1 MGTHLYLVRISLIFA
16 TQVSPFFSCKS
27 FSVDSGQKPTV
38 LELNLL
44 SQSRPPLPTVSF
56 LLLLSIQVCL
66 CTELKLPLAT
76 VSDVVNHCLK
86 TGFCC
91 PDSCSVPKAERAPC
105 QQHHLQPAARSVERG
120 QGAGRKAKLRFLP
133 TNLIL
138 TGSAAVLG
146 RKGNQRTGCPAFC
159 TDVFIPVCK

>member
-66 CTELKLPLAT
+66 CTELKLPLAM

-86 TGFCC
+86 TVGSAVLIAVQF
-91 PDSCSVPKAERAPC
+91 PRQSELLANSTTYS
-105 QQHHLQPAARSVERG
+105 QQ
-120 QGAGRKAKLRFLP
+120 QGALKEGRVQAEK
-133 TNLIL
+133 
-138 TGSAAVLG
+138 
-146 RKGNQRTGCPAFC
+146 QRCGFYPRT
-159 TDVFIPVCK
+159 